1 MNVYCGYIICIGHKP
16 HGVEESGNGVA
27 INAHEPPE
35 NDKNKAG
42 VEKDSYC
49 AFNTWVALQHTLF
62 NVVKPKTGRDSY
74 QKNEEKNK
82 LYRVPDATK
91 RWNMMEK
98 FIGWSVSTER
108 KHERDKHKG
117 NQHNPFLV
125 V

>member
-1 MNVYCGYIICIGHKP
+1 MFIVASLYA
-16 HGVEESGNGVA
+16 SGTNPMDSKNLETASA
-27 INAHEPPE
+27 INAHESPE

-49 AFNTWVALQHTLF
+49 AFNSGVALQHTLF

-82 LYRVPDATK
+82 LYRVSNAAK

-98 FIGWSVSTER
+98 FIGWRIPAER
-108 KHERDKHKG
+108 KHERDKHEG

-125 V
+125 G

>member
-1 MNVYCGYIICIGHKP
+1 MNIYCGFIICIGYKF
-16 HGVEESGNGVA
+16 HGFKESGNDVA

-49 AFNTWVALQHTLF
+49 ALNTRAALHHTLF

-74 QKNEEKNK
+74 QKNKEKNK
-82 LYRVPDATK
+82 LYRVSNAAK

-98 FIGWSVSTER
+98 FIGWSVPAKR
-108 KHERDKHKG
+108 KHERDKHEG

-125 V
+125 G